1 MGVRKI
7 LSQEELADRKKY
19 RNLLYMGIF
28 IFLISFGEGITA
40 PAIPIYGDRLG
51 ASYVQLG
58 FLMTGYSITYTLMSL
73 AAGRFSDKVG
83 RKPLLLVS
91 ILLSITAAAG
101 YYLAAAPLT
110 LLIFRTI
117 EGMSRGILW
126 PVAEAIMADNT
137 SRQER
142 GRAMGRFTGA
152 YGAGA
157 TLGNL
162 VGGNVMQFIGVRAVF
177 PVYPVLGV
185 IVLITS
191 LIGITEVTS
200 AESGESGAGFSSDG
214 LSGESGAGSSG
225 DGLSGER
232 SAKGEVDG
240 KGLSGEEAAGGE
252 LAGQELSLE
261 TLEKVDLR
269 EEFKKIW
276 PICYIGFAYA
286 GFLYSVQGLLS
297 QFANVLEVALLGI
310 GVIYGIFWG
319 MRTVAFLACGELVG
333 IIGRKSALL
342 IGIGFSILSTGT
354 FLFADG
360 FRPLVFAA
368 LLGGIGTGLM
378 FPLSL
383 TLIAD
388 NTSLGT
394 HGFGM
399 GALEFTMGIG
409 MIIQTALSGILGDFG
424 GVRFTYLFTFIVT
437 VIAVPVTLKFIFE
450 PEAETEVEAETQA
463 D

>member
-1 MGVRKI
+1 M
-7 LSQEELADRKKY
+7 
-19 RNLLYMGIF
+19 
-28 IFLISFGEGITA
+28 ISFGEGITA

-58 FLMTGYSITYTLMSL
+58 FLMTGYSITYTLMTL

-91 ILLSITAAAG
+91 ILLSITAATG

-185 IVLITS
+185 IVLLTS

-200 AESGESGAGFSSDG
+200 TDSGGNA
-214 LSGESGAGSSG
+214 AASSG
-225 DGLSGER
+225 DGLPGEESAGEELSSEELSGKELSGE
-232 SAKGEVDG
+232 D
-240 KGLSGEEAAGGE
+240 LSGEELSGE
-252 LAGQELSLE
+252 ELSGQELSLE
-261 TLEKVDLR
+261 TLEKVDLK

-276 PICYIGFAYA
+276 PVCYIGFAYA

-297 QFANVLEVALLGI
+297 QFANILEVALLGI
-310 GVIYGIFWG
+310 GIIYGIFWG

-333 IIGRKSALL
+333 IIGRKRALL
-342 IGIGFSILSTGT
+342 TGIGFSILSTGT

-388 NTSLGT
+388 NTSLKT

-450 PEAETEVEAETQA
+450 PEPEAGSEAEVEAETKAGFEA
-463 D
+463 DVEAEAEAEEA

>member
-1 MGVRKI
+1 MGGGKI

-51 ASYVQLG
+51 ASYLQLG

-101 YYLAAAPLT
+101 YYLAAAPIT
-110 LLIFRTI
+110 LLVFRTI

-200 AESGESGAGFSSDG
+200 AESGE
-214 LSGESGAGSSG
+214 
-225 DGLSGER
+225 R

-240 KGLSGEEAAGGE
+240 KGLSGEEEAGGE

-261 TLEKVDLR
+261 TLEKVDLK

-333 IIGRKSALL
+333 IIGRKNALL